1 MVFECGRNGKSSM
14 NENGKSLLNP
24 DAAIVIPVY
33 NEAEVLLDVLTAV
46 LATFQNVICVD
57 DGCTDNSPSIVNST
71 KALLVSH
78 PMNLGQGAALQ
89 TGIEAA
95 LQIPQVKYLVTF
107 DSDGQHSVADALA
120 MVERLRLGDIDV
132 VFGSRFLDERTEL
145 GILKKLVLKLAVLYT
160 NALSGVKLTDAH
172 NGLRAFN
179 RQVAEH
185 IELTHNGMAHATEI
199 VNQISRGKF
208 RYAEMPVHIVY
219 TEYSKAKGQSLW
231 NSINI
236 LFDLVIR

>member
-1 MVFECGRNGKSSM
+1 M

-33 NEAEVLLDVLTAV
+33 NEAVVLLDVLTDV
-46 LATFQNVICVD
+46 LATFENVICVD
-57 DGCTDNSPSIVNST
+57 DGCTDNSPNIVNST

-132 VFGSRFLDERTEL
+132 VFGSRFLDERTEV

-179 RQVAEH
+179 RQVAER

>member
-1 MVFECGRNGKSSM
+1 
-14 NENGKSLLNP
+14 LNP

-33 NEAEVLLDVLTAV
+33 NEAEVLLDVLTSV
-46 LATFQNVICVD
+46 LATFENVICVD
-57 DGCTDNSPSIVNST
+57 DGCTDNSPKIVNST

-132 VFGSRFLDERTEL
+132 VFGSRFLDERTEV

-179 RQVAEH
+179 RQVAER

-208 RYAEMPVHIVY
+208 RYTEMPVHIVY